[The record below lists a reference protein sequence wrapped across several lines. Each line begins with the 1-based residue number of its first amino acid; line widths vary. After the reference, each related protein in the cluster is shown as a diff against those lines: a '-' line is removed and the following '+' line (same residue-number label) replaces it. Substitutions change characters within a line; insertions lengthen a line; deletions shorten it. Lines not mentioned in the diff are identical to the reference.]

1 MKSGNVFLGVLAG
14 VAIGAAM
21 GILFAPDKGSITRNQ
36 IVTKGDEMAE
46 DVKDRFNNI
55 VENFLRRVENTLRNV
70 QRETERAQTEVHV
83 EGL

>member
-1 MKSGNVFLGVLAG
+1 MKAGNVFLGVMAG
-14 VAIGAAM
+14 IAIGAAM
-21 GILFAPDKGSITRNQ
+21 GILFAPDKGSVTRNQ
-36 IVTKGDEMAE
+36 IAMKGDELAD

-70 QRETERAQTEVHV
+70 KSETERVENEVRV